1 MVSPA
6 ILHRTAA
13 ILFPKENLGIMPGF
27 WELTL
32 LLIICLL
39 LFGARKLPEIGAGLG
54 KTLAN
59 FQKGWREPRDQE
71 SRHDSSTPPR
81 KS

>member
-1 MVSPA
+1 
-6 ILHRTAA
+6 
-13 ILFPKENLGIMPGF
+13 MPGF

-54 KTLAN
+54 KSLAN
-59 FQKGWREPRDQE
+59 FQKGWRGERGQE
-71 SRHDSSTPPR
+71 SRNDSSTPPR
-81 KS
+81 KN

>member
-13 ILFPKENLGIMPGF
+13 VLFPKESLGIMPGF

-54 KTLAN
+54 KSLAN
-59 FQKGWREPRDQE
+59 FQKGWRGPRDQE
-71 SRHDSSTPPR
+71 SGNDSSTPPR